1 MPVMSPFTS
10 AMKTGTPALEKPS
23 AMTLSVTV
31 LPVPDAPA
39 MRPWRLAWSSSRLTG
54 LLSGSAPTPIQMAL
68 SLSVGPP
75 CAALTGECPQLSI
88 AAEKNARLQRRIDI
102 GVRRPRERW
111 SFSAAYSR
119 PPERASYESS
129 RVQI

>member
-1 MPVMSPFTS
+1 MPVMSPLTS
-10 AMKTGTPALEKPS
+10 AMKTGTPALEKPP

-68 SLSVGPP
+68 SLNMSPP
-75 CAALTGECPQLSI
+75 CVRFG
-88 AAEKNARLQRRIDI
+88 RLNIR
-102 GVRRPRERW
+102 
-111 SFSAAYSR
+111 S
-119 PPERASYESS
+119 
-129 RVQI
+129 